1 MRTLVA
7 TDFDGTIAG
16 IRTDPA
22 SVEID
27 ATALEFLRELQ
38 DDPDF
43 PIALIS
49 GRSLDDLTR
58 RSSEIRCWRAGSHGL
73 EIANPSQ
80 TVLREPLRALPELD
94 SRLESDLLTEG
105 LRIEKKRFGVALHWR
120 DVAIDVEGP
129 AIRSFADWATGNG
142 LKLTHGRKVLEA
154 SISGGGKREALQ
166 FIETQTRSDRLIYA
180 GDDLT
185 DFEALEYVAESGGV
199 AILAV
204 TPEREERPAGVFQ
217 AVTSISELVAVIR
230 KELKKSI

>member
-7 TDFDGTIAG
+7 TDFDGTIAA

-27 ATALEFLRELQ
+27 ATALELLREVE

-43 PIALIS
+43 TIAVMS
-49 GRSLDDLTR
+49 GRSLDDLTMR
-58 RSSEIRCWRAGSHGL
+58 TSAIRCWRAGSHGL
-73 EIANPSQ
+73 EIANPSL
-80 TVLREPLRALPELD
+80 TILREPLKILPAFD
-94 SRLESDLLTEG
+94 SRLESELLTAG
-105 LRIEKKRFGVALHWR
+105 LRIERKRFGVALHWR
-120 DVAIDVEGP
+120 EVVVDAEAP

-154 SISGGGKREALQ
+154 SIAGEGKREALQ
-166 FIETQTRSDRLIYA
+166 FIKTQTRVDRLIYA

-204 TPEREERPAGVFQ
+204 NPEREERPAGVFRP
-217 AVTSISELVAVIR
+217 VSSISELVAVIR
-230 KELKKSI
+230 KELRN